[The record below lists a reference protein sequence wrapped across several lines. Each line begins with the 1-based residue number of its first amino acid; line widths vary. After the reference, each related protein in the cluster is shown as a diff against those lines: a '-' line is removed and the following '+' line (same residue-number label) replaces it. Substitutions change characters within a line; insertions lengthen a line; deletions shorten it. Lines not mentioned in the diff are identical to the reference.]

1 MPNVS
6 TVQSGQDKKK
16 AYWIAG
22 ILMVIPFFAYIILP
36 VYDRVDPTLAGV
48 TFFYWYQTLWLAI
61 SAVLFGVAAFL
72 IGRAKGGEEE

>member
-6 TVQSGQDKKK
+6 TVQSGQDKKR
-16 AYWIAG
+16 AYMIAG
-22 ILMVIPFFAYIILP
+22 ILMAIPFFAYIILP
-36 VYDRVDPTLAGV
+36 VYDRVDPQLFGV
-48 TFFYWYQTLWLAI
+48 PLFYWYQTVWLAI